1 MDHVKL
7 YHDLNKLGI
16 GPMGFGGKT
25 TVLDVFIAAQARH
38 PATYIVS
45 VSYTCWAFR
54 RKTMT
59 IKKGEVTYD

>member
-1 MDHVKL
+1 
-7 YHDLNKLGI
+7 
-16 GPMGFGGKT
+16 MGFGGKT
-25 TVLDVFIAAQARH
+25 TVLDVFIGSQARH

-59 IKKGEVTYD
+59 IKKGEVNYD